1 MKTLNVNVTNK
12 VAVYSQRGGAIVCD
26 NKSSYQIKFT
36 FDAEWN
42 EHSLK
47 TARFVY
53 NGGYYDVDFTG
64 DTVTV
69 PEVRNATSISV
80 GVFAE
85 NLCTTTPATIA
96 CVPSILSLSD
106 TPSEDNDRNYANEAK
121 EAAERAEAAAE
132 TAAAEAAHAVVDLA
146 AEQMLGGIVQ
156 TTGDSE
162 TQVMSQKATT
172 EAILDIFKEAG
183 PLEKTVTTL
192 VDVFFGPIEFSQG
205 AITDNNGGLII
216 EGRANRIYTREYIDT
231 SITKIKVVDNS
242 FQFSVHLYDSE
253 NVYQGAFDGNSVGT
267 FAWLQEVDISA
278 LNGSQYFIRLMFRA
292 SDNSDITPEAANNL
306 KCAMGGEYITPLT
319 EQVSALEAKVDRLES
334 GDNTETEIG
343 HKSIG
348 NRLWDA
354 AYKKGKYE
362 AWPFGNA
369 WFDISTGKHCLIV
382 NVKSTHTS
390 TDGDVYFTSKYD
402 YGNFDPPVLVAQH
415 TSTYGCRCHGAGIDA
430 NGNYIA
436 LVLHYDSSNN
446 GKIYVYKSANKGV
459 SWSASKMI
467 IDGTD
472 PTSGETGSCFLTK
485 SGRLLTFNRLAP
497 SPQSGCMIAYSNDN
511 GTNWSGTTINNG
523 TAPNPLEGSFIELS
537 NGNIYCVVRGN
548 LYTGDYTQLQKTY
561 ITKSTDG
568 GITWTPLAE
577 MDDIDATFNG
587 VAFVHHVKAKK
598 VEMIYASRLLNHNG
612 VGTLYRRIC
621 TETEFEAGY
630 YGEEVKIG
638 DGGSVGA
645 DFGYVATSIS
655 DKNVV
660 NMYYY
665 ITDETDGGVCIK
677 NAELGWIY

>member
-1 MKTLNVNVTNK
+1 
-12 VAVYSQRGGAIVCD
+12 
-26 NKSSYQIKFT
+26 
-36 FDAEWN
+36 
-42 EHSLK
+42 
-47 TARFVY
+47 
-53 NGGYYDVDFTG
+53 
-64 DTVTV
+64 
-69 PEVRNATSISV
+69 
-80 GVFAE
+80 
-85 NLCTTTPATIA
+85 
-96 CVPSILSLSD
+96 
-106 TPSEDNDRNYANEAK
+106 
-121 EAAERAEAAAE
+121 
-132 TAAAEAAHAVVDLA
+132 
-146 AEQMLGGIVQ
+146 
-156 TTGDSE
+156 
-162 TQVMSQKATT
+162 
-172 EAILDIFKEAG
+172 
-183 PLEKTVTTL
+183 
-192 VDVFFGPIEFSQG
+192 
-205 AITDNNGGLII
+205 
-216 EGRANRIYTREYIDT
+216 
-231 SITKIKVVDNS
+231 
-242 FQFSVHLYDSE
+242 
-253 NVYQGAFDGNSVGT
+253 
-267 FAWLQEVDISA
+267 
-278 LNGSQYFIRLMFRA
+278 
-292 SDNSDITPEAANNL
+292 
-306 KCAMGGEYITPLT
+306 
-319 EQVSALEAKVDRLES
+319 
-334 GDNTETEIG
+334 
-343 HKSIG
+343 
-348 NRLWDA
+348 
-354 AYKKGKYE
+354 
-362 AWPFGNA
+362 
-369 WFDISTGKHCLIV
+369 
-382 NVKSTHTS
+382 
-390 TDGDVYFTSKYD
+390 
-402 YGNFDPPVLVAQH
+402 
-415 TSTYGCRCHGAGIDA
+415 
-430 NGNYIA
+430 
-436 LVLHYDSSNN
+436 
-446 GKIYVYKSANKGV
+446 
-459 SWSASKMI
+459 MI